1 MMQTIF
7 SSIVSEDT
15 FHRTL
20 LPLDTY
26 IMDLVHILV
35 KCGKYNRNAIRTTRK
50 ENVHQTVHSSA
61 VLMGLYSDI
70 LKKTAQLNQE
80 LVDFQF
86 DFNLQLFP
94 QFGIQV
100 ITVRFVYS
108 PEKIL
113 AQNEAESMVE
123 TVATTLKKRTATL
136 NRSSSFQRNN
146 NDSGPHRKRRRF

>member
-1 MMQTIF
+1 MQTLF
-7 SSIVSEDT
+7 CSIVSEDP

-35 KCGKYNRNAIRTTRK
+35 KCGKYNRNAARTTRK

-70 LKKTAQLNQE
+70 LRKTSQLNKD

-94 QFGIQV
+94 QFGVQA
-100 ITVRFVYS
+100 ITVRLIHT

-113 AQNEAESMVE
+113 AQNEAESLVE
-123 TVATTLKKRTATL
+123 TVSSTLKKRTATL
-136 NRSSSFQRNN
+136 NRSSSFNRNN
-146 NDSGPHRKRRRF
+146 NDSGPNRKRRRF